1 MPHMLQPPANA
12 MLFLPGQYRPERP
25 AMRADKTNGWSIL
38 SDEAQLALSR
48 EALQQA
54 ADTMVGQAEILA
66 EEMRQG
72 TLADRGGPEALTLL
86 AAIVRATMMHGEV
99 AGRA

>member
-1 MPHMLQPPANA
+1 
-12 MLFLPGQYRPERP
+12 
-25 AMRADKTNGWSIL
+25 MRADKTNGWSIL

-54 ADTMVGQAEILA
+54 ADTMVGQAESLA